1 MPDLEISNLPA
12 LAGASLQATDPVA
25 VADLSAAET
34 KKITIKD
41 LLEGGFDLVDDATI
55 PAAKISGSTVGAGAV
70 DTAQLADLAVTT
82 AKIDTGAVSFV
93 KIQDINTNVLLGRST
108 AGTGDVEEITCTS
121 AGRALLDDADY
132 APP

>member
-34 KKITIKD
+34 KKITVKE

-55 PAAKISGSTVGAGAV
+55 PAAKISGLPVGTGAIGTV
-70 DTAQLADLAVTT
+70 QLADLGVTT
-82 AKIDTGAVSFV
+82 AKVADDAITFA
-93 KIQDINTNVLLGRST
+93 KIQNINTNVLLGRVT
-108 AGTGDVEEITCTS
+108 A
-121 AGRALLDDADY
+121 R
-132 APP
+132 PR

>member
-1 MPDLEISNLPA
+1 LPDLEISNLPA
-12 LAGASLQATDPVA
+12 LTAASLQGTDPVA

-55 PAAKISGSTVGAGAV
+55 PAAKISGSTIGAGAV

-82 AKIDTGAVSFV
+82 AKIDTGATPMFCWDDP
-93 KIQDINTNVLLGRST
+93 QRGQATLRRLL
-108 AGTGDVEEITCTS
+108 AHQPVERC
-121 AGRALLDDADY
+121 
-132 APP
+132 